1 MPTKLRPIKLAFNA
15 VPLLS
20 PLTGIGQYADN
31 LLREFDLDEQTNTY
45 KFYGSNWAFERASN
59 QQIKAAGVLKKII
72 RHVVP
77 NARALSR
84 GVQQFRFSAGVKR
97 FKPDLY
103 HEPNYLAFHFDG
115 PTVITVHDLSWIRY
129 PEMHP
134 IERVRAM
141 NKYFEPALRRAT
153 RIITDSQF
161 VKDELV
167 DVFGVNATHITPV
180 YLGAEEMFR
189 PMYSSETQQILQN
202 HGLQH
207 GAYWL
212 GVGTLEPRKNLQLA
226 LSAFMRLPKV
236 DRQACPMVLVGMKGW
251 RTDALEAQLA
261 PLVLSGEVRVLG
273 YLSRAE
279 LVTLMAGAKALI
291 YPSVYEGFGLPL
303 LEAMCCGV
311 PVITSNV
318 SSLPEVVGDT
328 GILIDPLDID
338 GLREQMLKLR
348 HDENLCKRMGAAA
361 LGRSKQF
368 SWAQCAQNTMQVYQA
383 ALA

>member
-1 MPTKLRPIKLAFNA
+1 MSSESMPIKLAFNA

-31 LLREFDLDEQTNTY
+31 LLRELELVGQANTL
-45 KFYGSNWAFERASN
+45 KFYGSGWGVERVSSR
-59 QQIKAAGVLKKII
+59 QLKTVGLVKKII

-84 GVQQFRFSAGVKR
+84 GMQQFRFSAGIKQ

-134 IERVRAM
+134 AERVRAM
-141 NKYFEPALRRAT
+141 GKYFEPALQRAT
-153 RIITDSQF
+153 RIITDSEF
-161 VKDELV
+161 VKQELV
-167 DVFGVNATHITPV
+167 DVFGVSPGLITPV
-180 YLGAEEMFR
+180 HLGAEAMFR
-189 PMYSSETQQILQN
+189 PLAASEIQPALNN
-202 HGLQH
+202 HGLAY
-207 GAYWL
+207 GGYWL

-226 LSAFMRLPKV
+226 LKAFMRLPKTV
-236 DRQACPMVLVGMKGW
+236 RQSCPLVLIGMKGW
-251 RTDALEAQLA
+251 RTEALEAQLV
-261 PLVLSGEVRVLG
+261 PLVQTGEVRVLG

-279 LVTLMAGAKALI
+279 LATVIAGAKALI
-291 YPSVYEGFGLPL
+291 YPSVYEGFGLPP

-318 SSLPEVVGDT
+318 SSLPEVVGDA
-328 GILIDPLDID
+328 GILIDPHDVD
-338 GLREQMLKLR
+338 GLTDHMR
-348 HDENLCKRMGAAA
+348 NLIDDQGLCQRLAAAA
-361 LGRSKQF
+361 LVRSKQF
-368 SWAQCAQNTMQVYQA
+368 SWAKCAEETMQVYRA
-383 ALA
+383 ALT